1 MSRSSHLDSDLAG
14 ITRYDEPRH
23 EKGSLPDR
31 ARDTDSF
38 SAWPPSQSAYR
49 KTPTPGG
56 LEMTTHAIGSA
67 DAHLSATLESLEAE
81 QDLTRVG
88 DIAAD

>member
-14 ITRYDEPRH
+14 IACYDARRG

-31 ARDTDSF
+31 ARDTDPF
-38 SAWPPSQSAYR
+38 SAWPPSQSADG

-56 LEMTTHAIGSA
+56 LEMITHAIGSA
-67 DAHLSATLESLEAE
+67 QEHLPARLESLEAE